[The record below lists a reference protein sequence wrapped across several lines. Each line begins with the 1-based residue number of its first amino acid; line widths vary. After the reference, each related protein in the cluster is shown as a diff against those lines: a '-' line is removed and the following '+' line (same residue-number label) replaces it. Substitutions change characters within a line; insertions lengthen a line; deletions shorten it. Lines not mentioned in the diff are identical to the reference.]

1 MEQKIKFAP
10 TVLLVDAVYLDRVG
24 RDMVA
29 HFAPIVNRELPKA
42 DLAVLLECLALD
54 AGVQPGE
61 SEIQVIFIYQV
72 GKTKMEFCKPS
83 GLETEL
89 HNVGFKSAVGEF
101 SLYAFQP
108 SGMAKRE
115 DLFSESLQL
124 AGESKEVKRI
134 IFVPDEEDYAP
145 ALEEVISEIKGKES
159 ITRFGMNPPDYEHD
173 YGFEL
178 LGFGILQALGI
189 RSEELG

>member
-10 TVLLVDAVYLDRVG
+10 TVLLVDACYLDRVG
-24 RDMVA
+24 RDMKA

-54 AGVQPGE
+54 AGIQPGE
-61 SEIQVIFIYQV
+61 SEIQVIFIYQANRPE
-72 GKTKMEFCKPS
+72 MEFCSP
-83 GLETEL
+83 GNLEKEL
-89 HNVGFKSAVGEF
+89 HNVGFKSPVGEF

-124 AGESKEVKRI
+124 AGESKDVKRI
-134 IFVPDEEDYAP
+134 IFIPDEGDYAS
-145 ALEEVISEIKGKES
+145 ALEEVIGEIKGKER
-159 ITRFGMNPPDYEHD
+159 ITRFGMNPPDYPHS
-173 YGFEL
+173 YAFEL
-178 LGFGILQALGI
+178 LGFSILQSFGI

>member
-61 SEIQVIFIYQV
+61 SEIQVIFIYQA
-72 GKTKMEFCKPS
+72 GKTKMEFCTPS

-89 HNVGFKSAVGEF
+89 HNVGFKSAGGEF

>member
-61 SEIQVIFIYQV
+61 SEIQVIFIYQA

-83 GLETEL
+83 SLETEL

>member
-61 SEIQVIFIYQV
+61 SERQVIFIYQA
-72 GKTKMEFCKPS
+72 GKTTMELCKPS
-83 GLETEL
+83 GLVTEL
-89 HNVGFKSAVGEF
+89 HNVVFKSAVEEF
-101 SLYAFQP
+101 APYAF
-108 SGMAKRE
+108 
-115 DLFSESLQL
+115 
-124 AGESKEVKRI
+124 
-134 IFVPDEEDYAP
+134 
-145 ALEEVISEIKGKES
+145 
-159 ITRFGMNPPDYEHD
+159 
-173 YGFEL
+173 
-178 LGFGILQALGI
+178 
-189 RSEELG
+189 

>member
-61 SEIQVIFIYQV
+61 SEIQVIFIYQA

-145 ALEEVISEIKGKES
+145 ALEEVISEIKGKTHPIAQDNAS
-159 ITRFGMNPPDYEHD
+159 HSVNHPIP
-173 YGFEL
+173 
-178 LGFGILQALGI
+178 LGYIK
-189 RSEELG
+189 RTCS

>member
-54 AGVQPGE
+54 ASVQPGE
-61 SEIQVIFIYQV
+61 SEIQVIFIYQA